1 MHCNCKIYTSSI
13 YLFQIIKHVPVE
25 IVPRIE
31 NQAQDDPTFCEV
43 CHQSDR
49 EDRMLLCDNCDRGY
63 HLECLTP
70 PMTAVPIEEWFCPDC
85 TNRTNNRVV
94 RENFSVHT

>member
-1 MHCNCKIYTSSI
+1 M
-13 YLFQIIKHVPVE
+13 
-25 IVPRIE
+25 PRVE
-31 NQAQDDPTFCEV
+31 NQIQDDPTFCEV

-70 PMTAVPIEEWFCPDC
+70 PMTTVPIEEWFCPEC
-85 TNRTNNRVV
+85 SNRSSRSV
-94 RENFSVHT
+94 RKLFLFSLFVK